1 MVAVA
6 WEDILEKHDFFFF
19 FFFFLICFW
28 EVDLVKQ
35 KKMVGVNSYPRCV
48 MRDNVATVGMGTV
61 VKRCAWNL
69 MGDSLVG
76 QA

>member
-1 MVAVA
+1 
-6 WEDILEKHDFFFF
+6 
-19 FFFFLICFW
+19 
-28 EVDLVKQ
+28 
-35 KKMVGVNSYPRCV
+35 MVGVNSYPRCV